1 MKSLDFRFN
10 KDLIKSKLN
19 ALNSPQRLQMDN
31 PSFIHAAVVFLIIP
45 YNDRPYD
52 LILIKRKKRGTD
64 KHSGEISFPGGKF
77 DPISDK
83 DYLDTALRELNEELG
98 IPKSKV
104 QILGCI
110 DDHLTPKGFI
120 ITPFV
125 AYVNKDQL
133 MVKQEAEVDEILNI
147 PISYFAD
154 KTNYN
159 EQVFYSRGVL
169 LALGK
174 YKYFSLKTNRKYT
187 IFGATA
193 HILVN
198 YIENIYNI
206 KLISVGA
213 RRVGIDDIKDKIVK

>member
-1 MKSLDFRFN
+1 MKSFDFIFDKYLIRN
-10 KDLIKSKLN
+10 KLKDFKS
-19 ALNSPQRLQMDN
+19 PERLQMN
-31 PSFIHAAVVFLIIP
+31 HASFTHAAVVFLIIP
-45 YNDRPYD
+45 YRDKPYD

-77 DPISDK
+77 DPINDN
-83 DYLDTALRELNEELG
+83 DYLDTALRELYEELG
-98 IPKSKV
+98 IQKSKV

-125 AYVNKDQL
+125 AYVNKDQI
-133 MVKQEAEVDEILNI
+133 MVKQEAEVEEILNI
-147 PISYFAD
+147 PISFFAD
-154 KTNYN
+154 KANYN
-159 EQVFYSRGVL
+159 ERVFNSRGIL

-174 YKYFSLKTNRKYT
+174 YKYSSPINNRKYT

-198 YIENIYNI
+198 YIEKIYEL
-206 KLISVGA
+206 KLISAGA
-213 RRVGIDDIKDKIVK
+213 RRAGIEDIKDKIVK